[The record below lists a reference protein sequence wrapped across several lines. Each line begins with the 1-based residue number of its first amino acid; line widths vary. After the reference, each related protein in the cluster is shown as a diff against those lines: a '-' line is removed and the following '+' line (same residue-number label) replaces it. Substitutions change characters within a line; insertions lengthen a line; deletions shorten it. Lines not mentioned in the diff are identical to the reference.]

1 MKANFLNYYV
11 YPNGQIFSIKSKKF
25 IKQHNDGNGYLI
37 VKLRQNN
44 QSINFKVHRLVA
56 MIYLDN
62 SNNLPQVNHKDGFKL
77 NNHWT
82 NLEWISGSDNMKHAY
97 DKGLMK
103 KNRQKCV
110 LDLQTGI
117 YYDSIKEVAFAKNIN
132 HNTMRALILNKKTSI
147 IHI

>member
-1 MKANFLNYYV
+1 MKPNFLNYFV
-11 YPNGQIFSIKSKKF
+11 YPNGEIYSLTFNKLIKS
-25 IKQHNDGNGYLI
+25 HNDGNGYLI
-37 VKLRQNN
+37 VKLRENN
-44 QSINFKVHRLVA
+44 KSKNYKVHRIVA
-56 MIYLDN
+56 KVYLDN
-62 SNNLPQVNHKDGFKL
+62 YKNLPQVNHIDGNKL

-82 NLEWISGSDNMKHAY
+82 NLEWVSGSDNMKHAY
-97 DKGLMK
+97 KYGLMK

-132 HNTMRALILNKKTSI
+132 HNTMRALILNNKTSI